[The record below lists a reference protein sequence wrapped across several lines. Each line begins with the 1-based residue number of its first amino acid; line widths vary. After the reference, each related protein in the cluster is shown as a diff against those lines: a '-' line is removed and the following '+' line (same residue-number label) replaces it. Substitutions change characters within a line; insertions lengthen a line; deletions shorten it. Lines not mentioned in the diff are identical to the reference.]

1 MELIKHKAY
10 KFALNPTDTQM
21 VLLNKHCGCS
31 RFIYNTLLKEK
42 QDHYLNNGKTL
53 NYNQTCSFIAKFKKE
68 EETAWLKEVNSQSLQ
83 QAAKDLETA
92 YGNFF
97 KGLAEFPKFKKKD
110 RKNSFRCPQSVKVK
124 DGKLFIPKFKEGILI
139 RQHRKINGTIKSCTV
154 TKRPSGKYYV
164 SILVEEKINHLKKTG
179 NKVGID
185 LGVKDFA
192 ITSDGKKY
200 KNPINTK
207 KYEKNLRK
215 TQKDLSRKVKGSN
228 RYNRQRIKVAKVH
241 EKITNSRNDHHHKIS
256 TELVRNYDFISL
268 EDLAV
273 KNMVKNHKLAKHISD
288 CSWSSFVNM
297 LKYKCD
303 WYGKKLV
310 QINRF
315 YPSSKTC
322 STCDYIND
330 KLSLNIREWKCPK
343 CNSIHDRD
351 HNAAINIYRQ
361 GLSITGMET
370 EALVNSNINETTVC
384 EVPKKKIHLESEA
397 HKSLACG

>member
-1 MELIKHKAY
+1 MDQMKHKAY
-10 KFALNPTDTQM
+10 KFALNPTEVQM
-21 VLLNKHCGCS
+21 GLLNKHCGCS

-42 QDHYLNNGKTL
+42 QDHYLNSGKTL
-53 NYNQTCSFIAKFKKE
+53 NYNQTCGFIAKFKKE
-68 EETAWLKEVNSQSLQ
+68 EETIWLKEVNSQSLQ

-97 KGLAEFPKFKKKD
+97 KGLTGFPKFKKKGL
-110 RKNSFRCPQSVKVK
+110 KNSFRCPQFVKVK
-124 DGKLFIPKFKEGILI
+124 DNKLFIPKFKEGILI
-139 RQHRKINGTIKSCTV
+139 RQHRKINGNIKSCTV

-164 SILVEEKINHLKKTG
+164 SILVEEEINHLEKTG

-185 LGVKDFA
+185 LGIKDFV
-192 ITSDGKKY
+192 ITSDGRKY
-200 KNPINTK
+200 KNPRNTK
-207 KYEKNLRK
+207 KYEKHLRK
-215 TQKDLSRKVKGSN
+215 TQKDLSRKVKDSN
-228 RYNRQRIKVAKVH
+228 SYIKQKIKVAKVH

-256 TELVRNYDFISL
+256 TELVRNYDFIYL

-303 WYGKKLV
+303 WYGKELV

-322 STCDYIND
+322 SSCDYIYD

-343 CNSIHDRD
+343 CNGIHDRD
-351 HNAAINIYRQ
+351 HNAAKNIYRQ
-361 GLSITGMET
+361 GLSITGMEM
-370 EALVNSNINETTVC
+370 EALVNSNINETAVC
-384 EVPKKKIHLESEA
+384 EVLKKKSHSDSEA

>member
-1 MELIKHKAY
+1 
-10 KFALNPTDTQM
+10 M
-21 VLLNKHCGCS
+21 VVQDS
-31 RFIYNTLLKEK
+31 FIIHLKEK

-53 NYNQTCSFIAKFKKE
+53 NYNQTCDFIAKFKKE

-83 QAAKDLETA
+83 QAAKDLEIA

-97 KGLAEFPKFKKKD
+97 KGLTEFPKFKKKD
-110 RKNSFRCPQSVKVK
+110 GKNSFRCPQFVKVK

-164 SILVEEKINHLKKTG
+164 SILVEEKIKHLEKT
-179 NKVGID
+179 NKGVGVD
-185 LGVKDFA
+185 LGIKDFA

-200 KNPINTK
+200 KNPRNTK

-228 RYNRQRIKVAKVH
+228 RYNRQKIKVARVH
-241 EKITNSRNDHHHKIS
+241 EKITNSRNDHHHKVS

-268 EDLAV
+268 ESLSV
-273 KNMVKNHKLAKHISD
+273 KNMIKNPKLSKHIAD

-303 WYGKKLV
+303 WYGKELV
-310 QINRF
+310 QIDRF
-315 YPSSKTC
+315 YPSSRSC
-322 STCDYIND
+322 SNCDYIYD
-330 KLSLNIREWKCPK
+330 KLSLDVRNWKCPN
-343 CNSIHDRD
+343 CGAEHDRD

-361 GLSITGMET
+361 GLSITDMEAV
-370 EALVNSNINETTVC
+370 ALVDSNINETTVC
-384 EVPKKKIHLESEA
+384 EVSKKMSQSDSEA